1 VNIDLTACLELGS
14 SLYWQM
20 MNRTHKLRA
29 LTLLVATG
37 TGLVACAGAPV
48 QDMSNARQT
57 IRAAHEAG
65 AMDYSP
71 DNLRAADKSL
81 QNAKQAIDLRK
92 YQEARR
98 EARAATRSAAAAR
111 NMALAIASA
120 QSAIENARLKNFPAD
135 QAEAVLKQAIAAAA
149 QGDEEKT
156 IELAL
161 KARALAEKG
170 EAERPQQ

>member
-1 VNIDLTACLELGS
+1 
-14 SLYWQM
+14 M
-20 MNRTHKLRA
+20 MNRTEKLRA
-29 LTLLVATG
+29 LALLITIG

-71 DNLRAADKSL
+71 ESLRSADKSL
-81 QNAKQAIDLRK
+81 QNAKQAIDLHK
-92 YQEARR
+92 YHEARQ
-98 EARAATRSAAAAR
+98 EARAATQAAAAAR
-111 NMALAIASA
+111 NMALAITSA
-120 QSAIENARLKNFPAD
+120 QSAIENARLKNIPAD

-149 QGDEEKT
+149 QGDEETT

-170 EAERPQQ
+170 EAELPHQ